1 MTKME
6 KIKANFREFVQAK
19 TTKVMVAASLVA
31 PMLAASASAV
41 GEDTGTTAGIDVSAI
56 TSAFTDG
63 FQSMV
68 TNSISMISAMVPI
81 ALTLAGIVF
90 LIKKGMSWF
99 KGVAK

>member
-6 KIKANFREFVQAK
+6 KIKANFREFVRAK
-19 TTKVMVAASLVA
+19 TTKVLVAASLAA

-41 GEDTGTTAGIDVSAI
+41 GEDTSVDVSGI
-56 TSAFTDG
+56 TAAFTSG

-81 ALTLAGIVF
+81 ALTLAGVVF
-90 LIKKGMSWF
+90 LVKKGMSWF